1 MPNVGGDATVT
12 VTLAEIARIAGV
24 GRAAVSNWRRRHPD
38 FPAPTGGSDTSPQF
52 SLDEVE
58 AWLREHGR
66 LPGGT
71 GAAQRLWPRFE
82 ALGERDVMARI
93 LAALGNELSGR
104 LLGPD
109 PHGEL
114 NEAELA
120 LLRDARALTRR
131 EGSEATFEYLFDR
144 WLGTHVRQVSATPPM
159 LADLMCEI
167 AELGGAEKVET
178 VLDPAC
184 GTGSLLLAA
193 ARRWAGGRP
202 PTLFGQELDPA
213 LAALAAA
220 RVGVRTGAEARIEAS
235 DTLRR
240 DAFGGVRADV
250 LVCNVPT
257 NQRDWGYDEL
267 SADPRWV
274 WGLPPRT
281 ESELA
286 WVQHAASVLA
296 DAGIAVL
303 ALPPS
308 VAARRAGRRIRAGLL
323 RSGALRA
330 VVALPVGSAPPYA
343 IAPHLWVL
351 GTPDRRGDADVLMVD
366 ASDCRVRP
374 STGRPGVDWAAVA
387 LRVRHAWDDAETA
400 ERTRRVPVIEL
411 LDEEVDL
418 SPARHLPLDAEE
430 YAAGLRANWSE
441 LTDRLRHAD
450 ELRRTLSGL
459 AADADAA
466 PIAKVTIGELERV
479 AALRVQASGTV
490 SSDRVGVGPAP
501 ADAVPVLTPEGIAA
515 GENAPQWIVPAED
528 EKDDLLLARRGD
540 VIVVG
545 TTRAFDARVHTDE
558 PAALSAPLLVLRVD
572 PDRIDPWF
580 LAGCLRAPGN
590 ARRAGGHASTSSRVD
605 PRRMSVPR
613 LPVAEQRRL
622 GAVFRQLAD
631 LNTTLDHLRRT
642 GAALEATVG
651 ALAAEGRLDVR

>member
-1 MPNVGGDATVT
+1 MPNVGGDAAVT

-66 LPGGT
+66 LPGTT

-93 LAALGNELSGR
+93 LAAVGNELSGR
-104 LLGPD
+104 RPGPD
-109 PHGEL
+109 PQGEL

-120 LLRDARALTRR
+120 LLRDARALAKR
-131 EGSEATFEYLFDR
+131 EGSDATFAYLFDR
-144 WLGTHVRQVSATPPM
+144 WLGTHVRQVSATPPL
-159 LADLMCEI
+159 LAELMCEI
-167 AELGGAEKVET
+167 AELGGAGKVET

-193 ARRWAGGRP
+193 ARRWAHGSRP
-202 PTLFGQELDPA
+202 SLLGQELDPA

-220 RVGVRTGAEARIEAS
+220 RVGVHTNVEARIEAS

-240 DAFGGVRADV
+240 DAFEDVRADV
-250 LVCNVPT
+250 VLCNVPS

-351 GTPDRRGDADVLMVD
+351 GAPDRRGDAAVLMVD

-411 LDEEVDL
+411 LDEDVDL

-441 LTDRLRHAD
+441 LTDRLRRAD

-459 AADADAA
+459 AADPDAA

-479 AALRVQASGTV
+479 GALRVQASGTV
-490 SSDRVGVGPAP
+490 PSDRVGVGPAP
-501 ADAVPVLTPEGIAA
+501 ANAVPVLTPEGLAA
-515 GENAPQWIVPAED
+515 GDAPQWIAPPED
-528 EKDDLLLARRGD
+528 GKDDLLLARRGD

-558 PAALSAPLLVLRVD
+558 PAALSSLLLVLRVD

-605 PRRMSVPR
+605 PRRLSVPR
-613 LPVAEQRRL
+613 LPISEQRRL
-622 GAVFRQLAD
+622 GAVFQQLAD
-631 LNTTLDHLRRT
+631 LNATLDHLCRT

-651 ALAAEGRLDVR
+651 ALAAEGRLDAR